1 MARTKRLYKVSAFE
15 WVWGERIVRKE
26 RYVRAFSTQ
35 QAVFLAFR
43 HTCLN
48 EGWSVVAEE
57 VTE

>member
-1 MARTKRLYKVSAFE
+1 MAGTKRLYRVEAFE
-15 WVWGERIVRKE
+15 WVFGERVVRRE
-26 RYVRAFSTQ
+26 RYVRAFTTQ

>member
-1 MARTKRLYKVSAFE
+1 MARTKRLFKVTAFS
-15 WVWGERIVRKE
+15 WQYGERVTHKE
-26 RYVRAFSTQ
+26 RYVHAYSTQ

-57 VTE
+57 VSE